1 LTTFLVGAIVHGV
14 TNRGA
19 AGTAVIQDGA
29 AAAVALDPVRARL
42 LRALREPGS
51 ATSLAAE
58 LGLTR
63 QKVNY
68 HLRALESHGLV
79 ELVEERRKGNMTER
93 VLRAT
98 ASAYVV
104 SPQAWALVAPDPE
117 RETDRLSA
125 QWLLALAARLLREVG
140 TLITRA
146 GRKRVATFAIDGEIR
161 FASAADRAAF
171 ARELGEAVS
180 ALVARHHDGTATGGR
195 PHRLVVALHPALPA
209 AEPGT
214 EPRTEPRTEPSTEES
229 P

>member
-1 LTTFLVGAIVHGV
+1 M
-14 TNRGA
+14 TNRSA

-68 HLRALESHGLV
+68 HLRALEAHGLV

-104 SPQAWALVAPDPE
+104 SPQAWALVAPDPA
-117 RETDRLSA
+117 REPDRLSA

-146 GRKRVATFAIDGEIR
+146 GRKRVATFAIDGEVR

-180 ALVARHHDGTATGGR
+180 TLVARYHDGGSPGGR
-195 PHRLVVALHPALPA
+195 PHRLVVALHPALPDA
-209 AEPGT
+209 GTEPGT
-214 EPRTEPRTEPSTEES
+214 DTETDTETDTAPMTRTEES